1 MRRSVPSPKS
11 SIPYLRT
18 HLQPVPVVDK
28 NRISRL
34 IAELDSDDFQTREN
48 ATRELDT
55 LEEKGL
61 GFSRKALEA
70 KPSTELRRRLQ
81 ALVEKHSNPWRN
93 LSPERVRSQRGLEVL
108 ELAGIREA
116 RQVLK
121 ALANPDDQSA
131 NVLATRVSA
140 SGRDVSL
147 SIRLPRFIPRCAQAA
162 AESGSLWAGG

>member
-1 MRRSVPSPKS
+1 
-11 SIPYLRT
+11 
-18 HLQPVPVVDK
+18 LQPVPVVDK

-48 ATRELDT
+48 ARRELDT

-70 KPSTELRRRLQ
+70 KPSAELRRRLQ

-121 ALANPDDQSA
+121 ALANPIEGA
-131 NVLATRVSA
+131 PNGLATRVSTPCRVR
-140 SGRDVSL
+140 SPLRRTRD
-147 SIRLPRFIPRCAQAA
+147 
-162 AESGSLWAGG
+162 